1 MNPSIIEIHEFSTGI
16 RPQQIANGG
25 WVSLGFTGQYMNV
38 TIERIPDVV
47 ERSIANREFAVAE
60 GASSDQPAI
69 IGRVLGTGED
79 TWSVVAVVT
88 RGRDEKGRSASMYR
102 YFLTQGSEGYQ
113 NLRLILAWWESQ
125 EIPLTFNPFDLREMG
140 KPNLCNVDETS
151 TQFRKPSSEAIAIPV
166 NTPEPILLT
175 PQQQYDLQALNTL
188 AFKKY
193 NANKNGQAISW
204 AFNVE
209 ALEKPERFLVIQA
222 ASDRA
227 YQILQKAISNTPKVL
242 PPASVTDEEAI
253 KSVIRGL
260 MNSSQVKLENVKVI
274 ADALTNK
281 QITSAYW
288 HTLFDGQGATT
299 ASSQKIYSPQMVR
312 LITLRA
318 MVIPETLPNF
328 LAYLNIKG
336 TQKPDDNQTVSLEFQ
351 SAISNQLSKDQFLNG
366 IKEQFAN
373 GIKFILPKLLEQEIT
388 PESVHWLIMVK
399 GSAWFTYLQE
409 FTKDVKSDLELIER
423 EFQSS
428 NIAYSTPQSSLFAD
442 SLKCGNIIWNQLI
455 EYHKMIRYQHG
466 YSQPYYQPLAE
477 LFQHLGNY
485 SLSAYFYQVSEGL
498 VPKDVFN
505 KAFPNSS
512 EYASRLG
519 IRIYPKISL
528 IEKIWIFILR
538 NYAYI
543 AIFWGTLIIIGFVFV
558 LVLEYRSKISQNTL
572 IKSQL
577 EMTEEKI
584 SNALEKDNFKTTINS
599 VNGIVTSLQ
608 KDKTKPSIEKIRG
621 VISQVICTK
630 EKNEPQQCFAPE
642 SFNLIIGVKPD
653 ENNSDKKNKLKED
666 FVKQIYE
673 YQKNM
678 RDKNI
683 DPDGIIGNNTKKY
696 LENDVKETLG
706 IVLPDH
712 NVKKTNPTISG
723 ELDPKK
729 DQEQKLQ
736 KKEDEK
742 LEKKDNGQQL

>member
-1 MNPSIIEIHEFSTGI
+1 MN
-16 RPQQIANGG
+16 A
-25 WVSLGFTGQYMNV
+25 
-38 TIERIPDVV
+38 TIVHIPDAV
-47 ERSIANREFAVAE
+47 EISIANREFAVAE

-69 IGRVLGTGED
+69 IGRVLGIGED
-79 TWSVVAVVT
+79 TWSVIAIVT

-102 YFLTQGSEGYQ
+102 YFITQGLEKDGFQ
-113 NLRLILAWWESQ
+113 NLRAILAWWETQ
-125 EIPLTFNPFDLREMG
+125 VTPLKFNPFDIQELGNPYICDINTLTFALITPREIDKNDD
-140 KPNLCNVDETS
+140 KPVLISPAEQLNLQS
-151 TQFRKPSSEAIAIPV
+151 I
-166 NTPEPILLT
+166 
-175 PQQQYDLQALNTL
+175 NTL
-188 AFKKY
+188 ASKKY

-227 YQILQKAISNTPKVL
+227 YQILQKAIISAPKVL

-253 KSVIRGL
+253 KSAIRGL